1 MHVRALVVL
10 LLCSLSF
17 AQQKQVSLTDLAGNN
32 TSAALRVGNPAAGNA
47 NPGNV
52 SRVNIHRLLPNFRGK
67 VFAHYMPW
75 WGYTSKHIDIGMNEH
90 DHSTVRAQVE
100 DMVARGFDGVV
111 VSESNSN
118 DFTIKATQLLAEEI
132 QRHPGFQFI
141 ITYTKW
147 GLKDTAALER
157 TLQQDARQYFSSPN
171 YYKRDGRPVVI
182 FFERP
187 DGIDFEIAK
196 HAINPQPLFIF
207 RNSSGFTQTAS
218 DGAFAWLPQNNDP
231 RGDKYYGDFYRAANE
246 NRGKLA
252 IGSIFA
258 GMNDQLASWG
268 KGRLLPQ
275 HCGKTL
281 VDVAASVP
289 SSVDLVQV
297 LTWNDYEEGTS
308 IEPGIDNCASLTI
321 TLEGD
326 KLRLQPDFSGEGSL
340 PTIHHF
346 ALYTTRDGNTA
357 TLITD
362 DIPANTGSIDL
373 RKYGLRPGQ
382 QSLLVQMV
390 AKPLIQNRLSNSV
403 EYTAR

>member
-1 MHVRALVVL
+1 
-10 LLCSLSF
+10 
-17 AQQKQVSLTDLAGNN
+17 
-32 TSAALRVGNPAAGNA
+32 
-47 NPGNV
+47 
-52 SRVNIHRLLPNFRGK
+52 
-67 VFAHYMPW
+67 
-75 WGYTSKHIDIGMNEH
+75 MNEH
-90 DHSTVRAQVE
+90 DRATVRAQVE
-100 DMVARGFDGVV
+100 DMVARGFDGVI

-118 DFTIKATQLLAEEI
+118 DFTIKATQVLAEEI

-141 ITYTKW
+141 LTYTKW

-157 TLQQDARQYFSSPN
+157 TLQQDARQYFSSSS
-171 YYKRDGRPVVI
+171 YYKRDGRAVVI

-196 HAINPQPLFIF
+196 HAVNPQPLFIF
-207 RNSSGFTQTAS
+207 RNPSGFTQPAS

-231 RGDKYYGDFYRAANE
+231 RGDKYYGDFYRAASE

-275 HCGKTL
+275 RCGKTV

-308 IEPGIDNCASLTI
+308 IEPGIDNCGSLGI

-326 KLRLQPDFSGEGSL
+326 KLRLSPQFENDGAAA
-340 PTIHHF
+340 TVDHY
-346 ALYTTRDGNTA
+346 ALYSTRDGTSA
-357 TLITD
+357 TLIAN
-362 DIPANTGSIDL
+362 DISPNTGSIDL
-373 RKYGLRPGQ
+373 RKYSLPSGQ

-390 AKPLIQNRLSNSV
+390 GKPLIQNRLSNSV
-403 EYTAR
+403 QYERR